1 MKPFKILTL
10 LCASLL
16 LQACS
21 SPEVKAVADAPEFT
35 DQFASHFNGQ
45 LVLGAKT
52 RVFTPC
58 DSHIQYQIKLSKTQI
73 KQILPHL
80 KHPYDELYVEL
91 TGHLSVPSQTGYN
104 ADYQAILHTQQ
115 INTVK
120 PSGST
125 CQSFN
130 DNLSKHWIGH
140 YAAQSTTS
148 DLITSLELNPDHSAR
163 TIYRYNNGD
172 LPVVESGFWQPIS
185 NHQVQVTMTLY
196 QQQYLVTERI
206 FTQKDNAL
214 FADKEKIGEKEY
226 SITQGGLLLFRD
238 K

>member
-1 MKPFKILTL
+1 MKPLRVLSL
-10 LCASLL
+10 LCTSLL

-21 SPEVKAVADAPEFT
+21 SPEVHTVADEPEFS

-52 RVFTPC
+52 QVFSPC
-58 DSHIQYQIKLSKTQI
+58 DSHIQYQIKLSETQI
-73 KQILPHL
+73 EKILPHL
-80 KHPYDELYVEL
+80 KHPYDELNVEL
-91 TGHLSVPSQTGYN
+91 TGYLSVPSKTGYN
-104 ADYQAILHTQQ
+104 ADYLAILHTQK
-115 INTVK
+115 IDTVK

-125 CQSFN
+125 CQPVN

-148 DLITSLELNPDHSAR
+148 NLITSLELNPDHSAR

-172 LPVVESGFWQPIS
+172 LPIVESGFWQPVN
-185 NHQVQVTMTLY
+185 NHQVQVTMTLH

-214 FADKEKIGEKEY
+214 FTDKEKIGEKEY
-226 SITQGGLLLFRD
+226 AISQGGLLLFREE
-238 K
+238 